1 MTVAN
6 IQNALVNRLT
16 EILKDFPLKTS
27 FNDPTP
33 FKIFRHKIPERISD
47 QFDYSDEDTHEE
59 VYPFCLVKIDQ
70 GQKESNEKLEEN
82 VLNILIGVKNESFEG
97 EGYDDVMA
105 CIQAIWNDFNH
116 NPILEK
122 KYLFKYPL
130 SWALDGSEEE
140 RHPFYYGGIQLTFE
154 SKSMTQGG
162 YVNGQ

>member
-6 IQNALVNRLT
+6 IQNALVDRLA

-27 FNDPTP
+27 YNNQTP
-33 FKIFRHKIPERISD
+33 FKIFRHKIPERTSD
-47 QFDYSDEDTHEE
+47 KFNYSDEDTHDE

-70 GQKESNEKLEEN
+70 GQKESNESLEDN
-82 VLNILIGVKNESFEG
+82 VLNILIGVKNEGLEG

-105 CIQAIWNDFNH
+105 CIQAIWNDFNR
-116 NPILEK
+116 NPILEN

-154 SKSMTQGG
+154 SRSLTQGG
-162 YVNGQ
+162 FINGQ